1 LIHPIIL
8 CGGSGTRLWPVSRKA
23 YPKQF
28 SPLLGRESLYQ
39 MTLGR
44 FAAEGFGAPLVMTGD
59 AFRFLALE
67 QAAEPGCRMRAWWS
81 SPWAATRR
89 RPS

>member
-1 LIHPIIL
+1 LIHPVIL

-59 AFRFLALE
+59 AFRFLATRTGRRIR
-67 QAAEPGCRMRAWWS
+67 AFGCARGGRAGG
-81 SPWAATRR
+81 P
-89 RPS
+89 